1 MATKNF
7 TLNASADD
15 AMEISGTVTLNGAN
29 GVVSAAA
36 RYAGFSFETAAD
48 PVAQGAVAAAQG
60 IELRKDGYGL
70 ERLRAERGHM
80 AGHRRVAA
88 GERPGAHALGT

>member
-36 RYAGFSFETAAD
+36 RYAGFSGGGCSVIGGTF
-48 PVAQGAVAAAQG
+48 VG
-60 IELRKDGYGL
+60 
-70 ERLRAERGHM
+70 
-80 AGHRRVAA
+80 
-88 GERPGAHALGT
+88 GE